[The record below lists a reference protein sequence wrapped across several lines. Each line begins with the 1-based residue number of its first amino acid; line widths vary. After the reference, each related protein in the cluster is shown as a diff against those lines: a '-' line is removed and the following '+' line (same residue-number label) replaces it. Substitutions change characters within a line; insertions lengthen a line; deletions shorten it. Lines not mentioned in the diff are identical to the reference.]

1 MNMKG
6 LNNIIIVLMLSVVT
20 VLSVKAD
27 DCGDLP
33 PCHYADDVPGITC
46 CELVEAPFD
55 GGITLM
61 LAAGGIGMG
70 VRAIRK
76 KKKAV

>member
-1 MNMKG
+1 MKE
-6 LNNIIIVLMLSVVT
+6 IVKYIIVVCILSIAIIQPA
-20 VLSVKAD
+20 LAD